1 MITARRAAALG
12 FSSSFPSITG
22 LVRGPIPNPA
32 DQIDNLTFCPAHRI
46 ESIVEKGARASTLAT
61 LDPSCRKKQ
70 GKKKGRSA
78 LCFPARSRFYPP
90 IKSAGFRVPGH
101 RSFDFH
107 KQARRKDAMEL
118 DAARFQTSQP
128 RKRFNTYRELWP
140 MCVPFG
146 VSSYA

>member
-46 ESIVEKGARASTLAT
+46 ESIVGKGA
-61 LDPSCRKKQ
+61 PSLHL
-70 GKKKGRSA
+70 GH
-78 LCFPARSRFYPP
+78 ARSFLPEKTREKEGPERFVLPRSSYPP